1 MKNPFKYGIVV
12 TGDDFV
18 NRERELG
25 ELKRDLLSGKSVI
38 LYSQRQMGKSS
49 LLAELFGRLGKEAM
63 RFRIDMYGI
72 GSREALAEELI
83 RGTVT
88 SAYTTLEKM
97 RRAVARFLRT
107 LKVNIVLTS
116 DGSINFEI
124 TRGVAL
130 RELSEAFDFPEKVAR
145 KKKKPMVVAFD
156 EFQEIGLLDGIEL
169 EKLMRSKFQYH
180 KHVAYVFAGSKRH
193 LLQEIFSEE
202 GRAFYKFGKPMSLGM
217 IAGEELAPFISKKF
231 KRSGGRISE
240 DAVGRILDI
249 TGGHPYFTQQ
259 LCYELWFI
267 SRDVKSA
274 SLVDGAVERV
284 LAHQGVSYLKTWDSL
299 PQLQRNLLVGLARE
313 ESPSIYSAG
322 FVERYQLKTQSHVKR
337 AFELL
342 ERKGIIEGG
351 KVVDVF
357 FREWLKKRSP

>member
-1 MKNPFKYGIVV
+1 MKNPFKYGVVV

-18 NRERELG
+18 DRELELE

-49 LLAELFGRLGKEAM
+49 LIAEVFRRLDKDAM
-63 RFRIDMYGI
+63 CFKIDMYGI

-97 RRAVARFLRT
+97 RRAVAEFLRT
-107 LKVNIVLTS
+107 LRVNIVLAP
-116 DGSINFEI
+116 DGSVKFEI
-124 TRGVAL
+124 AKGVAL
-130 RELSEAFDFPEKVAR
+130 TELSEAFDFPEKVAR
-145 KKKKPMVVAFD
+145 DKKKPMVVAFD

-180 KHVAYVFAGSKRH
+180 KNVAYVFAGSKRH
-193 LLQEIFSEE
+193 MLQEIFSEE
-202 GRAFYKFGKPMSLGM
+202 ARAFYKFGKPMSLGV
-217 IAGEELAPFISKKF
+217 IAREEFAQFISKKF
-231 KRSGGRISE
+231 KRGGGSISE
-240 DAVGRILDI
+240 DAVGMILDV

-267 SRDVKSA
+267 SSDVKGA
-274 SLVDGAVERV
+274 SLVDETVERI
-284 LAHQGVSYLKTWDSL
+284 LAHQQVSYLNIWDSL

-313 ESPSIYSAG
+313 ESPSIYSAE

-342 ERKGIIEGG
+342 ERKGIIDEG
-351 KVVDVF
+351 KIVDIF